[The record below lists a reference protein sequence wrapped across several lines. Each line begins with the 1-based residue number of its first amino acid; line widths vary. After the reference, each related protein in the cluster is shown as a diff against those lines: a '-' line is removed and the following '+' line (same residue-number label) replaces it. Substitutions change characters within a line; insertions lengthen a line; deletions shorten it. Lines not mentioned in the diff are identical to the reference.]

1 MKKIIL
7 IFLVLLMAVSN
18 LNAQSKKWQATAGVG
33 VDVSYVDVSIGRYL
47 SKYGEI
53 EIQFRQQLRN
63 TDLEQMSLMINWV
76 KNLTKDKVR
85 KLPINTELIL
95 GIGGTKNKY
104 EETIMDTE
112 GNHQAFAFNGG
123 VRVNYNIKDNF
134 GVFIAPNA
142 IWIGFG
148 KLKANVTLG
157 AKYKF

>member
-47 SKYGEI
+47 SKYGGI

-104 EETIMDTE
+104 EETIMDTK
-112 GNHQAFAFNGG
+112 GNHQAFCLLYTSTSPRDRG
-123 VRVNYNIKDNF
+123 
-134 GVFIAPNA
+134 
-142 IWIGFG
+142 
-148 KLKANVTLG
+148 
-157 AKYKF
+157 

>member
-1 MKKIIL
+1 MKKISL

-33 VDVSYVDVSIGRYL
+33 ADVSYVDVSIGRYL
-47 SKYGEI
+47 SKYGGI

-104 EETIMDTE
+104 EET
-112 GNHQAFAFNGG
+112 NHQAFAFNGG

-142 IWIGFG
+142 IWIGFE